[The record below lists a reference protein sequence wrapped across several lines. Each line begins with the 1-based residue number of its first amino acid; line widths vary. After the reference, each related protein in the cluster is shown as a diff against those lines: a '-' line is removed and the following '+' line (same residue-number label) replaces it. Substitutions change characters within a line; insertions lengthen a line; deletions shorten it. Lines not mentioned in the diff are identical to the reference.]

1 MTILKLN
8 WEIRILEI
16 LFEALKVKF
25 GIFGKF
31 EKWYFKIKFEL
42 LEFLENY
49 LKNEILKI
57 KFKNLNF
64 GKLNLKKMKSWKIG
78 ILRNYFKK

>member
-1 MTILKLN
+1 MEFGILENLFEDDILKIKFGNWNFWKIYLKMTILKLN

-31 EKWYFKIKFEL
+31 EKWYFKD
-42 LEFLENY
+42 
-49 LKNEILKI
+49 
-57 KFKNLNF
+57 
-64 GKLNLKKMKSWKIG
+64 
-78 ILRNYFKK
+78 

>member
-1 MTILKLN
+1 MENLFEDGILKIKFGNWNFWKIYLKMTILKLN

-31 EKWYFKIKFEL
+31 EKWYFKD
-42 LEFLENY
+42 
-49 LKNEILKI
+49 
-57 KFKNLNF
+57 
-64 GKLNLKKMKSWKIG
+64 
-78 ILRNYFKK
+78 